1 MIPECGPRA
10 ARDPVAE
17 AMPQA
22 TPAPIAT
29 PCVRICTLEPMSGI
43 CLGCG
48 RTMREIGSWPSLSP
62 ENRAAIMASLGA
74 RLDRLRAA
82 QPGLFLD
89 GPPDDDDAR

>member
-1 MIPECGPRA
+1 
-10 ARDPVAE
+10 
-17 AMPQA
+17 
-22 TPAPIAT
+22 
-29 PCVRICTLEPMSGI
+29 MSSM

-48 RTMREIGSWPSLSP
+48 RTMREIGAWPSLSP
-62 ENRAAIMASLGA
+62 QARAAIMEALPA